1 VTSYRLGTTAAR
13 DAAARDAAAR
23 DAMSVTLTGRGWALG
38 ATTVVLV
45 LAGVLFG
52 IGELFAIA
60 AAALIVLLCGAGWVW
75 RRPWDLRSARQVTP
89 TRVAA
94 GDDAHVELGFRN
106 RARHRSPVVAVRD
119 PFDGGRHWAAFLV
132 APLAGGETVR
142 AWYQVPTTRRGVF
155 EVGPLRLEI
164 TDPFGLV
171 SGTRRGAAASPFTVH
186 PRVVP
191 LLPPRL
197 TKGTDQHADGLSVIS
212 HHGSDFYAVRDYR
225 TGDDLRR
232 VHWPSTARH
241 DELMIRQE
249 ETSSQGRLTV
259 AVDLRC
265 SAWDEEG
272 DEGLETALSAAASV
286 SNAALAEGFLVR
298 LITTAGTDT
307 RFGASDSQRTLVLDA
322 LAHAGMSPAGRRTA
336 ELGRRVGAS
345 PGEAVVVVTSNSEAG
360 RALVAGLVHLPRPT
374 LTVIMI
380 GAGRGR
386 RPDIGPHPVR
396 DTRIVIVD
404 GGIDGL
410 AEAWQR
416 SQARD
421 RAARAV

>member
-1 VTSYRLGTTAAR
+1 MRVA
-13 DAAARDAAAR
+13 
-23 DAMSVTLTGRGWALG
+23 LTGRGWALG

-52 IGELFAIA
+52 VEELFAVS
-60 AAALIVLLCGAGWVW
+60 AAALFVLLCGVGWIW

-94 GDDAHVELGFRN
+94 GEDAHVELGFRN
-106 RARHRSPVVAVRD
+106 RARHRSPVVAARD

-132 APLAGGETVR
+132 APLAAGETVR
-142 AWYQVPTTRRGVF
+142 ASYQVPTTRRGVF

-171 SGTRRGAAASPFTVH
+171 SGTRRGAAPSTFTVH
-186 PRVVP
+186 PRVVA
-191 LLPPRL
+191 LVLAGLPS
-197 TKGTDQHADGLSVIS
+197 GADQHADARSFIS
-212 HHGSDFYAVRDYR
+212 QHGSDFYAVRDYR

-249 ETSSQGRLTV
+249 ETSTQGRVTI
-259 AVDLRC
+259 AVDLR
-265 SAWDEEG
+265 SSTWAG
-272 DEGLETALSAAASV
+272 DGNEGLETALSAAASV
-286 SNAALAEGFLVR
+286 GAAALAEGLLVR
-298 LITTAGTDT
+298 LVTTAGIDT
-307 RFGASDSQRTLVLDA
+307 RFGAAGPQRTFILDA
-322 LAHAGMSPAGRRTA
+322 LAHAEMSPSGHGTA
-336 ELGRRVGAS
+336 ELGRLVGAG
-345 PGEAVVVVTSNSEAG
+345 PGEAVVVVTSSSDSG
-360 RALVAGLVHLPRPT
+360 QALVAGFVQLPRPA

-380 GAGRGR
+380 DAGQGG
-386 RPDIGPHPVR
+386 PSDVGPHPVR
-396 DTRIVIVD
+396 DTRIVMVD

-410 AEAWQR
+410 AEAWHR

-421 RAARAV
+421 RPARAV